1 MTTPNIRS
9 RSRPGSDE
17 SFTDWLLLHK
27 RQASWALL
35 ALAFL
40 VGGLWYFQRSRSLR
54 EQHAE
59 RAYFQARQAIAAGNL
74 PLAVSDLK
82 KVVTRYEG
90 TSGGTQAAIFLG
102 QALYEQKKPQEG
114 ITELKKAL
122 GEAPKDFA
130 PSIHALIAA
139 GHEELK
145 DFGAAASE
153 YVAAAG
159 ATRFPA
165 EKANY
170 RAAAGRAYM
179 AAGKRAEA
187 RAIWAELAED
197 ETGPMA
203 AEARVRLGEI
213 DAKPMTT

>member
-1 MTTPNIRS
+1 M
-9 RSRPGSDE
+9 
-17 SFTDWLLLHK
+17 LHK
-27 RQASWALL
+27 RLASWALL
-35 ALAFL
+35 VFVFL

-59 RAYFQARQAIAAGNL
+59 KAYYEARQAASAGNL

-90 TSGGTQAAIFLG
+90 TSGGTQAAIFLA
-102 QALYEQKKPQEG
+102 QALYEQKKHQEG

-122 GEAPKDFA
+122 DGAPEDFV

-139 GHEELK
+139 GYEELK
-145 DFGAAASE
+145 DFGAGAAE
-153 YVAAAG
+153 YKEAST

-170 RAAAGRAYM
+170 LAAAGRAYM

-197 ETGPMA
+197 ETGPLA
-203 AEARVRLGEI
+203 AEARVRLGEM

>member
-1 MTTPNIRS
+1 MTTPNTRS
-9 RSRPGSDE
+9 ASRLGSDE
-17 SFTDWLLLHK
+17 SLTDWFLQHK
-27 RQASWALL
+27 REASWVFL
-35 ALAFL
+35 ALVFI

-59 RAYFQARQAIAAGNL
+59 KAYFQARQAAAAGNL

-90 TSGGTQAAIFLG
+90 TSGGTLAAIFLA

-114 ITELKKAL
+114 ITELKRVLAD
-122 GEAPKDFA
+122 APKDFA
-130 PSIHALIAA
+130 PSIHALIAN

-145 DFGAAASE
+145 DFGAAAVE
-153 YVAAAG
+153 YKAASA
-159 ATRFPA
+159 ATRFA
-165 EKANY
+165 GEKASY
-170 RAAAGRAYM
+170 LAAAGRAYM
-179 AAGKRAEA
+179 AAGKPAEA

-213 DAKPMTT
+213 DARAMTT